1 MPLHGANQAMTNPAA
16 AGGYPQGVK
25 LGVDVGTVR
34 VGVAICDR
42 DSILATPYKTLD
54 RNAKKNSDVRVIAK
68 LVEELGAVQVVVGLP
83 RTMKGEE
90 HASARMATE
99 YALLLAA
106 ELSGRGLS
114 VPVNLVDERLSSV
127 TAHRNL
133 HQAGMSSRDHRKVV
147 DQVAAAGILQH
158 AIDMQ
163 KARGADVGS
172 RVTAPSP
179 TVDLGAGGVDETVRA
194 TTADTAPSSDNG
206 RQQ

>member
-1 MPLHGANQAMTNPAA
+1 MTNPAA
-16 AGGYPQGVK
+16 AGGYPRGVK

-54 RNAKKNSDVRVIAK
+54 RNARKNSDVRVIAK
-68 LVEELGAVQVVVGLP
+68 LAEELEAVQVIVGLP

-90 HASARMATE
+90 HSSARMATE
-99 YALLLAA
+99 YAVLVATELAA
-106 ELSGRGLS
+106 RGLT

-127 TAHRNL
+127 TAHRSL
-133 HQAGMSSRDHRKVV
+133 HEAGMSSRNHRKVV

-172 RVTAPSP
+172 RVTPPSP
-179 TVDLGAGGVDETVRA
+179 SVGLGVGEVDESVRA
-194 TTADTAPSSDNG
+194 TPGDTAPSSDNG